1 MDEEREVKEP
11 KMVMARQAARQIV
24 FRPNLIKRT
33 VLTMMLLAMTIN
45 LTQQYWCGGSLI
57 GENARPNSS
66 HHDPKH
72 VHTLQ
77 VNHTDSGGE
86 SNSRFLTNKYNLHI

>member
-33 VLTMMLLAMTIN
+33 VLTMMMMVGTMIRN
-45 LTQQYWCGGSLI
+45 LTQQWWW
-57 GENARPNSS
+57 
-66 HHDPKH
+66 
-72 VHTLQ
+72 
-77 VNHTDSGGE
+77 
-86 SNSRFLTNKYNLHI
+86 LTYLRECQTQ